1 METLIADI
9 AHGIGYEIRQLKDK
23 EVQESSWLDGYH
35 KGKKTVARRML
46 RKILKVNP
54 QFRRVAQKAFNG
66 SWKFDLSAI

>member
-23 EVQESSWLDGYH
+23 EVQEFSWLNGYH
-35 KGKKTVARRML
+35 KGKKTVARHML
-46 RKILKVNP
+46 RQILKVNP
-54 QFRRVAQKAFNG
+54 HFRHVAREAFNS